1 MYRRKYFCICEG
13 QQEKMYL
20 SHLSSL
26 LNQSR
31 QKTVTFECV
40 VGNISKYKKSYKEYD
55 YVGVFDY
62 DFKEKEF
69 LGNIE
74 QCNKEDKIFQKSRKA
89 EKKRFYH
96 AYSNINFDLWLIL
109 HKEDFRKTHR
119 TNDAYIADVK
129 RIFNILSDSIKSK
142 KDMKAILKAIT
153 LEDVKNAIIRAE
165 NIRKA
170 KEDCDI
176 IGNKEYIVYDNP
188 DFSIHLFLKR
198 VLQDSGDW

>member
-1 MYRRKYFCICEG
+1 MKMYRRKYFCICEG

-40 VGNISKYKKSYKEYD
+40 V
-55 YVGVFDY
+55 
-62 DFKEKEF
+62 
-69 LGNIE
+69 GNIE